1 MEQQIKREE
10 VIFDATVEVTGVY
23 GDEIGDR
30 DIDSRDVFMEIRK
43 FADFWMTA
51 YEPLIGTLIPED
63 EYLEYVTLATLSWF
77 KGYLGH
83 DMTDKDELRLCNNQ
97 RVAQYCL
104 NHGMNL
110 WDYDYWSSL
119 EEVVGEPMTYEE
131 YYELAGTLLDSPISL
146 AVCEGNRKDL
156 KAKLERIRNPM
167 VRYKVKARISD
178 SRETWVEVPKSA
190 GMEAITEVAMHKF
203 LNQDDEE
210 DQEWE
215 RDAEDICVYFIDY
228 ASMQEV

>member
-1 MEQQIKREE
+1 MEQIKREE

-23 GDEIGDR
+23 GDEFGDR

-51 YEPLIGTLIPED
+51 YQPLLGTLIPED
-63 EYLEYVTLATLSWF
+63 EYLEYVTLATISWF
-77 KGYLGH
+77 KGYLGK

-110 WDYDYWSSL
+110 WDYDYWTHL
-119 EEVVGEPMTYEE
+119 EEVVGEQMTYEE

-156 KAKLERIRNPM
+156 KAKLDYIRKPKMRIRVNM
-167 VRYKVKARISD
+167 EVKKPVFVWA
-178 SRETWVEVPKSA
+178 EVPKDASWDQIKEEARKLFIA
-190 GMEAITEVAMHKF
+190 GEYMDCNNKES
-203 LNQDDEE
+203 
-210 DQEWE
+210 
-215 RDAEDICVYFIDY
+215 DILVYGLEY
-228 ASMQEV
+228 GCAQEV